1 MTDDGGV
8 LENLPR
14 SRPGK
19 RSEKRAEAGSP
30 ARKRSSAGF
39 RVRSHAPWMEQ
50 PAVPS
55 EGRPASSG
63 PVNARRERGMLSR
76 MPPGGKTAPSC
87 LIVDDHPVVRAGV
100 RAVLEQAF
108 SDARV
113 ADAASLEEA
122 GDLVEDE
129 QPDVV
134 IVDPWRAG
142 VDVGDVVGSLHR
154 RLKAPIVVFTSDGGA
169 RLLSEALKAGVKGYV
184 RKDSPSEDLIRAID
198 AARSGEFYVDPG
210 LSSTIVLDEAD
221 RTLSARQR
229 EILQMLADGMQTD
242 AVAEKLG
249 LSTETVRTHTKR
261 ILAKLEA
268 STRTQAVAIGIRHGL
283 IE

>member
-1 MTDDGGV
+1 M
-8 LENLPR
+8 
-14 SRPGK
+14 
-19 RSEKRAEAGSP
+19 
-30 ARKRSSAGF
+30 
-39 RVRSHAPWMEQ
+39 
-50 PAVPS
+50 
-55 EGRPASSG
+55 
-63 PVNARRERGMLSR
+63 
-76 MPPGGKTAPSC
+76 
-87 LIVDDHPVVRAGV
+87 
-100 RAVLEQAF
+100 LEQAF
-108 SDARV
+108 SGALIT
-113 ADAASLEEA
+113 DAAS
-122 GDLVEDE
+122 VEDVGE
-129 QPDVV
+129 VLNGDALDVV
-134 IVDPWRAG
+134 IVDPWRTG
-142 VDVGDVVGSLHR
+142 VDVSQLVAQLNSEVR
-154 RLKAPIVVFTSDGGA
+154 APVVVFTSDGGA

-210 LSSTIVLDEAD
+210 LSSTIVLDEGD

>member
-1 MTDDGGV
+1 MAAGAKDA
-8 LENLPR
+8 PR
-14 SRPGK
+14 
-19 RSEKRAEAGSP
+19 
-30 ARKRSSAGF
+30 
-39 RVRSHAPWMEQ
+39 
-50 PAVPS
+50 
-55 EGRPASSG
+55 
-63 PVNARRERGMLSR
+63 
-76 MPPGGKTAPSC
+76 C

-100 RAVLEQAF
+100 RAVLEQAYAG
-108 SDARV
+108 SEIT
-113 ADAASLEEA
+113 DAASLDEA
-122 GDLVEDE
+122 ASASNGET
-129 QPDVV
+129 PDVV
-134 IVDPWRAG
+134 IVDPWRVG
-142 VDVGDVVGSLHR
+142 VDVVEVVDRLNDQ
-154 RLKAPIVVFTSDGGA
+154 LKAPIVVFTSDGGA

-184 RKDSPSEDLIRAID
+184 RKDSPSEDLIRAIE
-198 AARSGEFYVDPG
+198 AARAGEFYVDPG
-210 LSSTIVLDEAD
+210 LSSTIVLDEGD

>member
-1 MTDDGGV
+1 MPSGA
-8 LENLPR
+8 NHSPR
-14 SRPGK
+14 
-19 RSEKRAEAGSP
+19 
-30 ARKRSSAGF
+30 
-39 RVRSHAPWMEQ
+39 
-50 PAVPS
+50 
-55 EGRPASSG
+55 
-63 PVNARRERGMLSR
+63 
-76 MPPGGKTAPSC
+76 C

-108 SDARV
+108 DDVAI
-113 ADAASLEEA
+113 ADAESLDQV
-122 GDLVEDE
+122 GDVAKKES
-129 QPDVV
+129 PDVV
-134 IVDPWRAG
+134 IIDPWRAG
-142 VDVGDVVGSLHR
+142 VDMGEIVG
-154 RLKAPIVVFTSDGGA
+154 RLQSQVKAPIVVFTSDGGA

-184 RKDSPSEDLIRAID
+184 RKDSPSEDLVRAIE
-198 AARSGEFYVDPG
+198 AARAGEFYVDPG
-210 LSSTIVLDEAD
+210 LSSTIVLDEGD

-249 LSTETVRTHTKR
+249 LSTETIRTHTKR

>member
-1 MTDDGGV
+1 MSS
-8 LENLPR
+8 N
-14 SRPGK
+14 S
-19 RSEKRAEAGSP
+19 KRAP
-30 ARKRSSAGF
+30 R
-39 RVRSHAPWMEQ
+39 
-50 PAVPS
+50 
-55 EGRPASSG
+55 
-63 PVNARRERGMLSR
+63 
-76 MPPGGKTAPSC
+76 C

-108 SDARV
+108 AGAEIEDAESV
-113 ADAASLEEA
+113 EELGEA
-122 GDLVEDE
+122 GRSGA
-129 QPDVV
+129 PDVV

-142 VDVGDVVGSLHR
+142 VDVGDVVR
-154 RLKAPIVVFTSDGGA
+154 RLQSELDAPIVVFTSDGGA

-198 AARSGEFYVDPG
+198 AARAGEFYVDPG
-210 LSSTIVLDEAD
+210 LSSTIVLDEGD

>member
-1 MTDDGGV
+1 MPNTDKQA
-8 LENLPR
+8 PR
-14 SRPGK
+14 
-19 RSEKRAEAGSP
+19 
-30 ARKRSSAGF
+30 
-39 RVRSHAPWMEQ
+39 
-50 PAVPS
+50 
-55 EGRPASSG
+55 
-63 PVNARRERGMLSR
+63 
-76 MPPGGKTAPSC
+76 C

-108 SDARV
+108 TGAEISDAESV
-113 ADAASLEEA
+113 N
-122 GDLVEDE
+122 DLSELPSSE
-129 QPDVV
+129 PPDVV

-142 VDVGDVVGSLHR
+142 VEVGDVVR
-154 RLKAPIVVFTSDGGA
+154 RLQSEVKAPIVVFTSDGGA

-184 RKDSPSEDLIRAID
+184 RKDSPSEDLVRAID
-198 AARSGEFYVDPG
+198 AARAGEFYVDPG
-210 LSSTIVLDEAD
+210 LSSTIVLDEGD

>member
-1 MTDDGGV
+1 M
-8 LENLPR
+8 
-14 SRPGK
+14 
-19 RSEKRAEAGSP
+19 
-30 ARKRSSAGF
+30 
-39 RVRSHAPWMEQ
+39 
-50 PAVPS
+50 PS
-55 EGRPASSG
+55 
-63 PVNARRERGMLSR
+63 
-76 MPPGGKTAPSC
+76 GGKESPRC

-108 SDARV
+108 KGAKV
-113 ADAASLEEA
+113 ADAAS
-122 GDLVEDE
+122 VEDVAGTSAGE
-129 QPDVV
+129 SLDVV
-134 IVDPWRAG
+134 IIDPWRAG
-142 VDVGDVVGSLHR
+142 VDVGDVVGRLHEA
-154 RLKAPIVVFTSDGGA
+154 LGAPIVVFTSDGGA

-210 LSSTIVLDEAD
+210 LSSTIVLDEGD

-242 AVAEKLG
+242 AVAEQLG

-261 ILAKLEA
+261 ILAKLDA